1 MILIFSLVAYSPLK
15 VETYFTDYQ
24 FPLWARVLGWLLF
37 VLLIAPLF
45 FCAVKA
51 YIESPAETV
60 KKVCACDCG
69 VVISISDGILI
80 SVSCSKMCCTCMQNP
95 VLIKNS
101 TVSCSQSLNSQNVHL
116 TILTNI
122 VFITLQKFVNIS
134 SPSLLWGPA
143 LEVHRLDLMTNQSSE
158 AIIPSSRR
166 AYDKSRSP
174 CK

>member
-60 KKVCACDCG
+60 KKVCACDSG
-69 VVISISDGILI
+69 FEL
-80 SVSCSKMCCTCMQNP
+80 
-95 VLIKNS
+95 
-101 TVSCSQSLNSQNVHL
+101 
-116 TILTNI
+116 
-122 VFITLQKFVNIS
+122 
-134 SPSLLWGPA
+134 
-143 LEVHRLDLMTNQSSE
+143 
-158 AIIPSSRR
+158 
-166 AYDKSRSP
+166 
-174 CK
+174 